1 MDNSIFETMQQSP
14 KNIHLI
20 AMGGSVM
27 HALAIALKQQGFN
40 VTGSDDQY
48 FDPAKSA
55 LEKAGLKVKTGWST
69 DAISDK
75 VDFVV
80 LGMHAQKDNP
90 ELLKAQKL
98 GVTIYSFPEFIYQHS
113 KNKQRIVIG
122 GSHGKTTITAM
133 MMHVLKFY
141 NKKFDFVVGADV
153 IGFNNRVKLS
163 DAPIIIIEGDEY
175 LSSRIDPTPKFLRYQ
190 HHIGVISGIA
200 WDHINVFKTEADYVE
215 QFRKFVVSTPKA
227 GSLVYNEEDVK
238 TKELGA
244 IEGLDINYLPFTT
257 LEHSIKN
264 GITYVKTNGEEVKV
278 TVFGK
283 HNLSNM
289 AAAKETLVRLGI
301 NEKEFLDAIQSFE
314 LPSLRLN
321 ELFKKDNFT
330 IYRDY
335 AHAPSK
341 VKATTEAVKA
351 QNTSKSL
358 VAVLELHTYSS
369 LNKDFLPHYKNSLA
383 QCDQAIVF
391 VDPEAIAIKK
401 LPPISSN
408 DIESAFDQSGIRI
421 VTNAEELKDE
431 LLKIDILNTTLLLM
445 SSGNFGGLDF
455 KPLFS

>member
-1 MDNSIFETMQQSP
+1 MQQSP

-55 LEKAGLKVKTGWST
+55 LEKAGLRVETGWNT

-75 VDFVV
+75 IDFVV

-90 ELLKAQKL
+90 ELVKAQKL
-98 GVTIYSFPEFIYQHS
+98 GIIIYSFPEFIYQQS

-141 NKKFDFVVGADV
+141 NKKFDYVVGADV
-153 IGFNNRVKLS
+153 IGFDNRVKLS
-163 DAPIIIIEGDEY
+163 DAPVIIIEGDEY

-190 HHIGVISGIA
+190 HHIGIISGIA
-200 WDHINVFKTEADYVE
+200 WDHINVFKTEADYVA
-215 QFRKFVVSTPKA
+215 QFRKFVISTPKA
-227 GSLVYNEEDVK
+227 GSLVYNEEDPK
-238 TKELGA
+238 TKELGTT
-244 IEGLDINYLPFTT
+244 EGLDINYLPFTT
-257 LEHSIKN
+257 LEHRIKN

-301 NEKEFLDAIQSFE
+301 NEKEFLEAMQSFE
-314 LPSLRLN
+314 LPSLRLDKLL
-321 ELFKKDNFT
+321 EKEDFT

-351 QNTSKSL
+351 QNASRT
-358 VAVLELHTYSS
+358 VVGVLELHTYSS
-369 LNKDFLPHYKNSLA
+369 LTKDFLPHYKNSLA
-383 QCDQAIVF
+383 KCDQAIVF
-391 VDPEAIAIKK
+391 VDPEAIALKN
-401 LPPISSN
+401 LPPISNSN
-408 DIESAFDQSGIRI
+408 IKSSFEMPTILV
-421 VTNAEELKDE
+421 VTNADELKAE
-431 LLKIDILNTTLLLM
+431 LVKINRQNTTLLLM

-455 KPLFS
+455 KSLFS